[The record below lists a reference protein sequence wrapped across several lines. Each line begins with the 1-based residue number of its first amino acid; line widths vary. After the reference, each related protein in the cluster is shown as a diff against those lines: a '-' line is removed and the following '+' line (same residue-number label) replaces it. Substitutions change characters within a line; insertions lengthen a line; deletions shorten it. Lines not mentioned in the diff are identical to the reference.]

1 MDIATLNKIASK
13 RINSRWQWARQL
25 WLIESSTFAFSQD
38 DNGDASYNND
48 RGSVFPIY
56 QFHWC
61 VVDSYLYT
69 NLIN

>member
-48 RGSVFPIY
+48 RG
-56 QFHWC
+56 
-61 VVDSYLYT
+61 
-69 NLIN
+69 